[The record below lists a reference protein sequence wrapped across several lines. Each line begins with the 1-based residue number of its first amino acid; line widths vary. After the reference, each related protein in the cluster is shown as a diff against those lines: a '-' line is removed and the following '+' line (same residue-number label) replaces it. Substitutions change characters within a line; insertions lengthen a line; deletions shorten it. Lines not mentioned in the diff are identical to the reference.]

1 MRCKG
6 YSATELLVVVIIVG
20 IIAAAS
26 VPRFSASDSYK
37 LDLAATRVAE
47 AIRFARSESM
57 RTGRVH
63 GITISQTT
71 QRVRV
76 REYDVSTDPVSPTVT
91 ARHPLS
97 KQPYDFDFDE
107 EPTTLGVLITNTQ
120 DVFDYNGLGRR
131 RTVLFDVN
139 GVPMWMVASGPA
151 TYNLSLGAVALS
163 MGAAQR
169 NVGVAPY
176 TGRVSIL

>member
-1 MRCKG
+1 MRSKG

-20 IIAAAS
+20 IIAAAA

-37 LDLAATRVAE
+37 LDLAATQVAE

-76 REYDVSTDPVSPTVT
+76 REYDMSADPVNPTVT
-91 ARHPLS
+91 ARHPLT
-97 KQPYDFDFDE
+97 KQLYDFDFDD
-107 EPTTLGVLITNTQ
+107 EPTTLGVAITNTQ
-120 DVFDYNGLGRR
+120 DVFDFSGLGRR
-131 RTVLFDVN
+131 KTVLFN
-139 GVPMWMVASGPA
+139 AEGVPMWFLASGPS
-151 TYNLSLGAVALS
+151 THNLALGAVSLS

-169 NVGVAPY
+169 NVRVAPY
-176 TGRVSIL
+176 TGRVAIQ